1 MQHRDTDLAPAA
13 RSPLA
18 WAARALILAYRY
30 ALSPLLGPRCRFYPS
45 CSAYALEAVDRH
57 GALRGLWLAV
67 RRLGRCHPWH
77 PGGYDPVPA
86 PAEPCRDPDCKSPL
100 HG

>member
-1 MQHRDTDLAPAA
+1 MQHRPTIESERRA
-13 RSPLA
+13 SPLA
-18 WAARALILAYRY
+18 LVARGLILAYRY

-57 GALRGLWLAV
+57 GALRGLWLAL

-86 PAEPCRDPDCKSPL
+86 RADGCRDPDCKSPL